1 MDKDEQLKQIIKN
14 LYDGFDSAALLSTNK
29 DGSLN
34 VVTEECSNYRFIAFD
49 SECDFQI
56 LLKKLEVAGY
66 SIDIDT
72 FRGLIPARD
81 LIKVDVSNKTA
92 TRPLVVSINHYHYL
106 QRTESIKLA
115 DVLANFDELVI
126 NENKKLADSLCQY
139 RKNKN

>member
-1 MDKDEQLKQIIKN
+1 MDKDEQLKQVIKN

-34 VVTEECSNYRFIAFD
+34 VVTEECSNYSFIAFD

-56 LLKKLEVAGY
+56 LLKKLEEFGY

-81 LIKVDVSNKTA
+81 LIKVDVANKTV

-115 DVLANFDELVI
+115 DALGNFDELVI
-126 NENKKLADSLCQY
+126 NENKELADSLCRY
-139 RKNKN
+139 RKNKK

>member
-14 LYDGFDSAALLSTNK
+14 LYDGFDSAALLSANK
-29 DGSLN
+29 DGSLT
-34 VVTEECSNYRFIAFD
+34 VVREEKSNYSFVVFD

-81 LIKVDVSNKTA
+81 LIIVDVANKTI

-106 QRTESIKLA
+106 QRTESIKLV
-115 DVLANFDELVI
+115 DVLGNFDELVM
-126 NENKKLADSLCQY
+126 NENKELADSLCQY

>member
-1 MDKDEQLKQIIKN
+1 MNKDEQLKQVIKN

-29 DGSLN
+29 DGSLT
-34 VVTEECSNYRFIAFD
+34 VVREEKSNYSFLVFD

-66 SIDIDT
+66 SVDIDT
-72 FRGLIPARD
+72 FHGLIPARD
-81 LIKVDVSNKTA
+81 LIKVDVANKTV

-115 DVLANFDELVI
+115 DILGNFDELVI
-126 NENKKLADSLCQY
+126 NENKELADSLCQY
-139 RKNKN
+139 RRNKN